1 MYSQRHGPPSRAIK
15 DVKLI
20 VLVTQ
25 EMKDW
30 IRHHANSKQES
41 DAAVVR
47 AALNDYRLKMER
59 AEARRQHSA

>member
-1 MYSQRHGPPSRAIK
+1 MDTPSRALK

-20 VLVTQ
+20 VLVTK

-30 IRHHANSKQES
+30 IHYHANSKQES
-41 DAAVVR
+41 EATVVR

-59 AEARRQHSA
+59 AEARRQHSP